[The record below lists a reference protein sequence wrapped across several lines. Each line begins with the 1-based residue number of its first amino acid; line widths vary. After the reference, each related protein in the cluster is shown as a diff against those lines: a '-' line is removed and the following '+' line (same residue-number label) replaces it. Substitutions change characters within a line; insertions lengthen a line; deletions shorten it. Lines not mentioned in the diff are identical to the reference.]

1 MRSALVNYKILDGSG
16 QEVFQGSETFHFDRT
31 FTGAYFN
38 AKLEE
43 IFDKYQKNNH
53 PFEGKLTGKARIIA
67 TYIYLFEPK

>member
-1 MRSALVNYKILDGSG
+1 MRSVLVNYKILDGSG
-16 QEVFQGSETFHFDRT
+16 QEVFQGSKTFHFEGA
-31 FTGAYFN
+31 FTGPYFN